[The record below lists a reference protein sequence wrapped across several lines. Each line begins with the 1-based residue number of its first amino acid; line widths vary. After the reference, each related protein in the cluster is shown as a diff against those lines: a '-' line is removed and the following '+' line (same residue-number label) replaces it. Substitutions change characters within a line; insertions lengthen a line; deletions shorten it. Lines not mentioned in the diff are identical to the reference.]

1 MAKLLLLMGL
11 IPVLI
16 SFIARKFLSD
26 RIVRKEGGSEMS
38 ISGHEMIERIL
49 KKGRA
54 VDVEIQVKK
63 RLFMILGPT
72 RLVVSPS
79 LAESRKACDVAEA
92 GILAGLVLMA
102 RRQEKV
108 VSWRKW
114 AVKFGSA
121 MPAFTMIVMAFAM
134 VIGRLSPTLC
144 LGVVA
149 ASLGFATAF
158 LWFTLP
164 VERAAA
170 GTVAEMLEETALVSR
185 RSEGE
190 AIAGLVR
197 ALGWR
202 RIVPGA
208 IAWIGGK

>member
-1 MAKLLLLMGL
+1 M
-11 IPVLI
+11 
-16 SFIARKFLSD
+16 
-26 RIVRKEGGSEMS
+26 RKEGGTEVS

-54 VDVEIQVKK
+54 GDVEIQVKK
-63 RLFMILGPT
+63 RLFMVLGPT
-72 RLVVSPS
+72 RLVVPPALSR
-79 LAESRKACDVAEA
+79 SRKACDVANA

-144 LGVVA
+144 LGIVA

-170 GTVAEMLEETALVSR
+170 GTVADMLEETALVAR
-185 RSEGE
+185 RSEGD

>member
-1 MAKLLLLMGL
+1 MTKLLLLMGL
-11 IPVLI
+11 IPVFV
-16 SFIARKFLSD
+16 SFVARKFLSD
-26 RIVRKEGGSEMS
+26 RTVRQEGGAEVSITGGEMV
-38 ISGHEMIERIL
+38 ERVL
-49 KKGRA
+49 KKGKA
-54 VDVEIQVKK
+54 DAVEIQIKK
-63 RLFMILGPT
+63 RPFMVVGPD
-72 RLVVSPS
+72 RLVLSPALS
-79 LAESRKACDVAEA
+79 ESRCARDVAEA

-108 VSWRKW
+108 VGWRRW

-121 MPAFTMIVMAFAM
+121 MPAFTTIVMAFAM
-134 VIGRLSPTLC
+134 VMGRLSAPLC
-144 LGVVA
+144 FGVIA
-149 ASLGFATAF
+149 ASLGVATAF

-170 GTVAEMLEETALVSR
+170 GTVADMLEETALVAR

-190 AIAGLVR
+190 SMANLVR

-208 IAWIGGK
+208 IAWITGK